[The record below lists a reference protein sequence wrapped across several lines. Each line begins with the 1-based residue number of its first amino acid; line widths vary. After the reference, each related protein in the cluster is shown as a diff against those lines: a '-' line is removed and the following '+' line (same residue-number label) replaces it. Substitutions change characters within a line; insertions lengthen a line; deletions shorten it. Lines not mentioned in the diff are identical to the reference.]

1 MDFLI
6 EIGKDIIITENEIS
20 TLNKYDIDAI
30 NCNTIDEIL
39 LLIDRFLDDADVTDE
54 EYDELDYLAN
64 VLAERKYYGSTN
76 KWKDVNG

>member
-1 MDFLI
+1 MDFLKK
-6 EIGKDIIITENEIS
+6 IGKDIIISENEIIILS
-20 TLNKYDIDAI
+20 KYDIDVTS
-30 NCNTIDEIL
+30 CNTIDEIL

-76 KWKDVNG
+76 K

>member
-1 MDFLI
+1 MDFLKK
-6 EIGKDIIITENEIS
+6 IGKDIIISENEIS
-20 TLNKYDIDAI
+20 ILSKYDIDVTS
-30 NCNTIDEIL
+30 CNTIDEIL

-76 KWKDVNG
+76 K

>member
-1 MDFLI
+1 MDFLKK
-6 EIGKDIIITENEIS
+6 IGKDIIISENEIS
-20 TLNKYDIDAI
+20 ILSKYDIDVTR
-30 NCNTIDEIL
+30 CNTIDEIL

-76 KWKDVNG
+76 K

>member
-1 MDFLI
+1 MDFLKK
-6 EIGKDIIITENEIS
+6 IGKDIIISENEIS

-30 NCNTIDEIL
+30 SCNTIDEIL

-76 KWKDVNG
+76 K